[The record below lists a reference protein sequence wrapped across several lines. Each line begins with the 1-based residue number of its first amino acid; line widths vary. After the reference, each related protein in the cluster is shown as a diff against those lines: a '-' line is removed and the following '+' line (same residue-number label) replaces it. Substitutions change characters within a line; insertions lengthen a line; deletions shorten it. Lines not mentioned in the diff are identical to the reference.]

1 MGEISVGQLNAHS
14 NECLVKA
21 WLGERALIVQ
31 NITVKSVSEEGR
43 KSLSLFLRGYVMYI
57 KEQDDG
63 RRVRDGGRGLGRVV
77 FKNTARISLVSSA

>member
-1 MGEISVGQLNAHS
+1 
-14 NECLVKA
+14 
-21 WLGERALIVQ
+21 
-31 NITVKSVSEEGR
+31 
-43 KSLSLFLRGYVMYI
+43 MYI